1 MRVLGVDYGTKW
13 TGLAVGINT
22 SCDPLQVP
30 GGWCSIQK
38 KCVVQV
44 RKGECT
50 AKAERRRIQVDRP

>member
-13 TGLAVGINT
+13 TGLAVGINA

-30 GGWCSIQK
+30 RGWWSIQRK
-38 KCVVQV
+38 RVVKV

-50 AKAERRRIQVDRP
+50 AKQETGG